1 MDGLMDSWF
10 EDLDGALDFCIIC
23 NCCQFG
29 FCQAS
34 NVELVVN
41 EVSL

>member
-1 MDGLMDSWF
+1 MDSWF

-29 FCQAS
+29 FC
-34 NVELVVN
+34 
-41 EVSL
+41 